1 MAPPMRKVEVHL
13 IGQDGL
19 VDNLPN

>member
-1 MAPPMRKVEVHL
+1 MGKVEVYL